1 MHIKAAW
8 IQIHMRIVMNNE
20 SISLSSSSQHDI
32 MLSIALI
39 FFRLFLNSTKE

>member
-1 MHIKAAW
+1 MYIKAAW
-8 IQIHMRIVMNNE
+8 IQNHMRIVMNNE
-20 SISLSSSSQHDI
+20 SISPSSSQHDI